1 MKLTKQ
7 NLDQQFKTNQFDLP
21 DIETES
27 VMIQEDSAKKE
38 DERTSQMKMR
48 RKNSESKNSKQHLK
62 TLGEHMLNNTATI
75 MSKSLTHSQ
84 MGGQESETIRRV

>member
-48 RKNSESKNSKQHLK
+48 RKNSESKNSK
-62 TLGEHMLNNTATI
+62 
-75 MSKSLTHSQ
+75 
-84 MGGQESETIRRV
+84 